1 LAKLTS
7 LVPERIRHTVKLWL
21 HRGHAVTCPFC
32 GYEARDLAVSGHD
45 LPVLREKQVIGAGR
59 RPVNCYRC
67 GSGDRARLVYL
78 YLRDRVGFERAES
91 MRVLH
96 VAPERVLRETLAEVG
111 FGEYVCGDLLAEGYR
126 YPSWVQHLDATDI
139 HFPDD
144 TFDVI
149 ICNHVLEHIPD
160 DRRAMRE
167 LCRVLKPGGV
177 AVLQVP
183 ISANS
188 PSTVEDPSIDDPA
201 EQERRFGQWDHVRL
215 YGQDYVDRLG
225 SAGLSV
231 GRVDVTGDYARF
243 GVNPDEEL
251 FVCTK

>member
-1 LAKLTS
+1 
-7 LVPERIRHTVKLWL
+7 VKLFV
-21 HRGHAVTCPFC
+21 HRGNAFECPFC
-32 GYEARDLAVSGHD
+32 SYRGRDLAVSGHD
-45 LPVLREKQVIGAGR
+45 LPVLREREVVGAGR
-59 RPVNCYRC
+59 RPVHCYGC

-78 YLRDRVGFERAES
+78 YLRDEVGFGSAGS
-91 MRVLH
+91 KRVLH
-96 VAPERVLRETLAEVG
+96 VAPERVLRETLAAVE
-111 FGEYVCGDLLAEGYR
+111 FDEYVCGDLLAEGYK

-144 TFDVI
+144 SFDII

-160 DRRAMRE
+160 DRKAMSE
-167 LCRVLKPGGV
+167 LARVLKPGGV

-188 PSTVEDPSIDDPA
+188 LTTDEEPTINDAS

-215 YGQDYVDRLG
+215 YGQDYVDRLTA
-225 SAGLSV
+225 AGFEV
-231 GRVDVTGDYARF
+231 TRVDVTERYARY

-251 FVCTK
+251 FVCSKSQR